1 MGNTLI
7 IAEKPSMA
15 RAIKEVVGGAYQVT
29 NAFGHILEQ
38 DDPESYLPNTPVN
51 PTTGKK
57 LWRIEDLPIL
67 PEAWKKHPI
76 AGSAA
81 QLKIIQGLLN
91 DATDVINAGD
101 PDREGQLLIDEIL
114 IYCGYRGP
122 VQRVWLASLDA
133 ASIQK
138 AFANLKDNRQ
148 YAPLSAAAE
157 ARSQADWLFGM
168 NFTRAV
174 SITNN
179 AMFSIGRVQTPTLA
193 LVVRRDLEIEHF
205 KARDYFEVFAHCRH
219 ANGAFAAIWKP
230 VSMDGPGF
238 DEEGRLI
245 SREMADRIAAKAEG
259 PGRVSHFEKKE
270 QHQAAPLP
278 FSLSALQKAA
288 SGKYGM
294 SAKVVLETC
303 QSLYEKKLTTYPRT
317 DCRYLPTEQW
327 GAAAGILRDL
337 PIPLSADASANALS
351 GMDLDPTRKHA
362 AWNTAKIT
370 AHHAI
375 IPTGETA
382 SGLSDKEAKLYAL
395 VWKSYVA
402 LFLPDYRYYAI
413 SIGVDLNGEAWTA
426 SGRTDIAPGW
436 KTLYGADGSGAVDT
450 DEEDEQ
456 GGLPDLR
463 VGDPVHGERGEVREK
478 RTKPPARFTDGTLI
492 DAMSNIHKFVEDPEA
507 RAKLKET
514 AGLGTE
520 ATRANIL
527 ETLFKRDYL
536 SRDGKKV
543 LSTEKGRS
551 LVLFLEK
558 HLPALVDPVIT
569 AQWEGHLDRIADG
582 KLEPDRFSQAIRQTV
597 RQYTDDL
604 IHKSAGQLSGGRAA
618 AVTAPC
624 PMEGCGGSVR
634 RLESKSRKGSFFW
647 ACSNKDAHGL
657 LTDEDGKPGKP
668 FEDKPKVDPATAM
681 GPVCPKC
688 KKPTFTNKTKGGA
701 DYFRCGS
708 CKAAWWPDKAD
719 TAALGE
725 KWKDKK

>member
-1 MGNTLI
+1 MGNILI

-15 RAIKEVVGGAYQVT
+15 RAIRDVVGADYQIT

-38 DDPESYLPNTPVN
+38 DDPESYLDSTPVN
-51 PTTGKK
+51 PATGRK
-57 LWRIEDLPIL
+57 LWRLEDLPIL
-67 PEAWKKHPI
+67 PEVWKKHPI

-81 QLKIIQGLLN
+81 QLKTIQGLLK
-91 DATDVINAGD
+91 DATSVINAGD

-114 IYCGYRGP
+114 TYCDYRGP

-133 ASIQK
+133 ASIKK
-138 AFANLKDNRQ
+138 AFADLRNNQQ
-148 YAPLSAAAE
+148 YATLSAAAE

-179 AMFSIGRVQTPTLA
+179 AMFSIGRVQTPTLG
-193 LVVRRDLEIEHF
+193 LVVRRDLAIEQF

-219 ANGAFAAIWKP
+219 ANGAGAPQGTFAAMWQP
-230 VSMDGPGF
+230 ASTDGAGF

-245 SREMADRIAAKAEG
+245 SREVADRIANRATGQGK
-259 PGRVSHFEKKE
+259 VSRFEKKE
-270 QHQAAPLP
+270 QHQSAPLP

-294 SAKVVLETC
+294 SAKDVLETC

-317 DCRYLPTEQW
+317 DCRYLPAEQW
-327 GAAAGILRDL
+327 SAAAGILKGL
-337 PIPLSADASANALS
+337 PIPS
-351 GMDLDPTRKHA
+351 GLDLDPVTGLDPTRKHA

-382 SGLSDKEAKLYAL
+382 SGLSDKEAKLYTL
-395 VWKSYVA
+395 IWKSYAA

-413 SIGVDLNGEAWTA
+413 SIGVDLGGESWSVT
-426 SGRTDIAPGW
+426 GRTDIAPGW
-436 KTLYGADGSGAVDT
+436 KALYGQSDT
-450 DEEDEQ
+450 DDDEEA
-456 GGLPDLR
+456 GASGLPDLR
-463 VGDPVHGERGEVREK
+463 VGDPLSGERGEVREK

-492 DAMSNIHKFVEDPEA
+492 DAMANIHKFVEDPEA

-527 ETLFKRDYL
+527 ETLFKREYL
-536 SRDGKKV
+536 KRDGKKV

-551 LVLFLEK
+551 LALFLEK
-558 HLPALVDPVIT
+558 HLPELVDPAIT
-569 AQWEGHLDRIADG
+569 AQWEGYLDRIAEG
-582 KLEPDRFSQAIRQTV
+582 KLDPERFSQAIRQTV
-597 RQYTDDL
+597 RKFTDDL
-604 IHKSAGQLSGGRAA
+604 VQKSAGQLAGGRAA

-624 PMEGCGGSVR
+624 PIDGCGGTVR
-634 RLESKSRKGSFFW
+634 RLESKSHKGTFYW

-657 LTDEDGKPGKP
+657 LSDDDGKPGKL
-668 FEDKPKVDPATAM
+668 FEDKPQADPATAT
-681 GPVCPKC
+681 GPACPKC
-688 KKPTFTNKTKGGA
+688 KQPTFTSKTKGGS

-708 CKAAWWPDKAD
+708 CKTAWWPDNAD
-719 TAALGE
+719 STALGE

>member
-15 RAIKEVVGGAYQVT
+15 RAIKEAVGNAYQVT

-51 PTTGKK
+51 PETGRKP
-57 LWRIEDLPIL
+57 WRIEDLPIL
-67 PEAWKKHPI
+67 PETWKKHPI
-76 AGSAA
+76 AGAAA
-81 QLKIIQGLLN
+81 QLKIIQGLLK
-91 DATDVINAGD
+91 DATSVVNAGD

-114 IYCGYRGP
+114 EYCHYRGP

-133 ASIQK
+133 TSIKK
-138 AFANLKDNRQ
+138 AFASLKDNQ
-148 YAPLSAAAE
+148 EYAPLSAAAE

-193 LVVRRDLEIEHF
+193 LVVRRDLDIEHF
-205 KARDYFEVFAHCRH
+205 KARDYFEVFAHCR
-219 ANGAFAAIWKP
+219 ATNGAFAATWQP
-230 VSMDGPGF
+230 VTSDGAGF
-238 DEEGRLI
+238 DEEGRLV
-245 SREMADRIAAKAEG
+245 SRELADQIAAKAVG
-259 PGRVSHFEKKE
+259 AGRVSRFEKKE
-270 QHQAAPLP
+270 QHQSAPLP

-294 SAKVVLETC
+294 SAKAVLETC

-317 DCRYLPTEQW
+317 DCRYLPMEQW
-327 GAAAGILRDL
+327 SAAAGILQSL
-337 PIPLSADASANALS
+337 PVPS
-351 GMDLDPTRKHA
+351 GLEVKPERRHA

-395 VWKSYVA
+395 IWKSYVS
-402 LFLPDYRYYAI
+402 LFMPDYRYYAI
-413 SIGVDLNGEAWTA
+413 SIGVDLGGEAWAT

-436 KTLYGADGSGAVDT
+436 KAIYGQSET
-450 DEEDEQ
+450 SEDEDDA
-456 GGLPDLR
+456 GASGLPDVQ
-463 VGDPVHGERGEVREK
+463 VGDPIQGERGEVREK

-492 DAMSNIHKFVEDPEA
+492 DAMSNIHKFVADPEA

-536 SRDGKKV
+536 KRDGKKV
-543 LSTEKGRS
+543 ISAEKGRS

-558 HLPALVDPVIT
+558 HLPALVDPAIT
-569 AQWEGHLDRIADG
+569 AQWEAHLDRIASG
-582 KLEPDRFSQAIRQTV
+582 QLAPDRFSQAIQQTV

-604 IHKSAGQLSGGRAA
+604 IHKSAGQLAGGRAA
-618 AVTAPC
+618 AVTSPC
-624 PMEGCGGSVR
+624 PVESCGGTVR
-634 RLESKSRKGSFFW
+634 RLESKSHKGRFFW
-647 ACSNKDAHGL
+647 ACSNKDGHGL
-657 LTDEDGKPGKP
+657 LADEDGKPGKP
-668 FEDKPKVDPATAM
+668 FEDTPKADPATAN

-688 KKPTFTNKTKGGA
+688 KKATFTNKTKNGA
-701 DYFRCGS
+701 DYFRCGG
-708 CKAAWWPDKAD
+708 CKSAWWPDKAD
-719 TAALGE
+719 VQALGE